1 MATSTFEIGFAPI
14 GFISSCFKEKFGTP
28 RQPGLAPS
36 AAARLQ
42 LIEPFNK
49 REMVRGLE
57 TFSHVWLQFVFH
69 EALRDGWKTTVRPP
83 RLSGSERKGVF
94 ATRSPH
100 RPNFIGLSAVRLD
113 GIDFSDGVAL
123 ELSGVDL
130 LDKTPVLDIK
140 PYLRYTDCLTAA
152 GGGWF
157 SRDFSEMKVVFAKSA
172 AQFCKDYQ
180 NATGRRLPSLIR
192 EVLRQDPRPAAQRDK
207 KPKFAML
214 LYDVNIEWQVTDGV
228 CRVLS
233 CSRTA
238 PDDSV

>member
-1 MATSTFEIGFAPI
+1 METRTLDIGIAPI

-36 AAARLQ
+36 AGARLQ

-57 TFSHVWLQFVFH
+57 TFSHVWIQFVFH
-69 EALRDGWKTTVRPP
+69 QALRDGWKTTVRPP
-83 RLSGSERKGVF
+83 RLNGSERKGVF

-100 RPNFIGLSAVRLD
+100 RPNFIGLSAVRLV

-123 ELSGVDL
+123 ELGGVDL

-140 PYLRYTDCLTAA
+140 PYLRYTDCITAA

-157 SRDFSEMKVVFAKSA
+157 NNDFSEMEVIFESAA
-172 AQFCKDYQ
+172 AQFCKHYQ
-180 NATGRRLPSLIR
+180 RSTGRRLASLIR
-192 EVLRQDPRPAAQRDK
+192 EVLRLDPRPAAQRDK
-207 KPKFAML
+207 KQEFAML
-214 LYDVNIEWQVTDGV
+214 LFDVNVEWQVNEGV
-228 CRVLS
+228 CRVKA
-233 CSRTA
+233 CSRVT
-238 PDDSV
+238 PDGSF